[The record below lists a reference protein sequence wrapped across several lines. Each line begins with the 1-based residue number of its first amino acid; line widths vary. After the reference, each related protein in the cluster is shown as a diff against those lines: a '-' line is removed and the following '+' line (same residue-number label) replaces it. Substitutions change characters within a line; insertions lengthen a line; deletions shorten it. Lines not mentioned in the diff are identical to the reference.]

1 MANKKVPSDGHK
13 QLNVQQMRFL
23 SDIYDREDK
32 YRSLMVKNGM
42 NKFSKARNP
51 LVQSARSDSEK
62 IKNRKRRNGN
72 NNTRKLNSSRSMM
85 SARSQYTGR
94 SQMSTGRRSD
104 ASSLAEMSRRAFD
117 YDREPFFDPKF
128 SARTHDSSARSITAR
143 TNTTRAEV
151 EREEKNVEEM
161 LRRKKWLMK
170 QLNELDAELTV
181 IKEEAGI

>member
-1 MANKKVPSDGHK
+1 
-13 QLNVQQMRFL
+13 MRRGPTRTRLRRPQKFAR
-23 SDIYDREDK
+23 ICGDR
-32 YRSLMVKNGM
+32 
-42 NKFSKARNP
+42 
-51 LVQSARSDSEK
+51 
-62 IKNRKRRNGN
+62 
-72 NNTRKLNSSRSMM
+72 
-85 SARSQYTGR
+85 
-94 SQMSTGRRSD
+94 
-104 ASSLAEMSRRAFD
+104 
-117 YDREPFFDPKF
+117 PFFDPKF

>member
-1 MANKKVPSDGHK
+1 MANKVPTDGHK
-13 QLNVQQMRFL
+13 TLNVQQSSFL
-23 SDIYDREDK
+23 SAIYDKEDK

-51 LVQSARSDSEK
+51 LVQSARSDK
-62 IKNRKRRNGN
+62 GRNKNKNKRQARKS
-72 NNTRKLNSSRSMM
+72 NTSRSMSM
-85 SARSQYTGR
+85 SARSQYSNTAR
-94 SQMSTGRRSD
+94 SQISTGRRSD
-104 ASSLAEMSRRAFD
+104 VSSLAEMSRRAFD
-117 YDREPFFDPKF
+117 YERTPFYDPKF

-143 TNTTRAEV
+143 TNTARAEV

-170 QLNELDAELTV
+170 QLNELDAELSV